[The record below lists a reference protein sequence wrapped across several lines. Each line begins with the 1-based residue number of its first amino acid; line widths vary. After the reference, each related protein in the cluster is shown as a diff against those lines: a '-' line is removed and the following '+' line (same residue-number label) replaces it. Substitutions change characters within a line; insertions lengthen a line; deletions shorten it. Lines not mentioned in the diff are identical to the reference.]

1 MPKGASASAFQ
12 LKYSQYSIDFFLSC
26 TLGIIRAKKYLFAC
40 YNKIISSRIFLKGY
54 RLIMGLQ
61 SDKSTET
68 SNDPPVDS
76 APQPV
81 PVKTVHRLG
90 QRASRFA
97 SVLVVALLGIASLLL
112 FRHYSTAIVM
122 NIPTANPA
130 G

>member
-1 MPKGASASAFQ
+1 MLSQVTLNHALHLLFCKHQTIFLISSIYMPKGASASAFQ

-68 SNDPPVDS
+68 SND
-76 APQPV
+76 Q
-81 PVKTVHRLG
+81 
-90 QRASRFA
+90 Q
-97 SVLVVALLGIASLLL
+97 
-112 FRHYSTAIVM
+112 
-122 NIPTANPA
+122 
-130 G
+130 